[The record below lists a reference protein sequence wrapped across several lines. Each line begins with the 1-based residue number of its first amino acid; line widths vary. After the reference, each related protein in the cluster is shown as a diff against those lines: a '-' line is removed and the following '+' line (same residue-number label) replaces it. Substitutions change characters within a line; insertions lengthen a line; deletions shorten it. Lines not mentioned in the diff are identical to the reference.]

1 MKRATLC
8 FLIQHG
14 CTDSVLLGRKK
25 RGFGLGKYNG
35 FGGKIEPGEEATQAA
50 VREVAEECGL
60 LVDPSD
66 LMRAG
71 HLTFFFPASP
81 SYDHDVTLFVATTW
95 TGQVVETEEMAPQWF
110 PLRDL
115 PFSRMWQDDAHWLP
129 HVLAGGLVEAEFTFA
144 NDNETIARS
153 SLRATS
159 LVRPPRGEAGSF

>member
-8 FLIQHG
+8 FLIRRG
-14 CTDSVLLGRKK
+14 RNDSVLLGRKK

-35 FGGKIEPGEEATQAA
+35 FGGKIEPGEEAPQAA

-66 LMRAG
+66 LVRAG

-81 SYDHDVTLFVATTW
+81 NYDHDVTLFVATAW

-110 PLRDL
+110 PTRDL
-115 PFSRMWQDDAHWLP
+115 PFSRMWVDDAHWLP
-129 HVLAGGLVEAEFTFA
+129 HVLAGGFVEAEFTFA
-144 NDNETIARS
+144 DDNETIARS

-159 LVRPPRGEAGSF
+159 LVVPRGGSSSR